1 RLEGHRFAPQC
12 NFTGRNS
19 RDVQQVIDKAY
30 ESSHLTVD
38 DSECLL
44 CGLIER
50 RLFDRRQRVAD
61 SRDGIAELVR
71 QHSEKFA
78 FQAVRLDE
86 FTRVFLQFALESSPV
101 ADIADI
107 ALNHIAAIFL
117 VEVADELELSPRPNG
132 GLLRQVLIPDD

>member
-1 RLEGHRFAPQC
+1 MRIKLQPEWFVRHDELELVAGSVDGGRHGLDRGVDNRLEGHRFAPQC

-61 SRDGIAELVR
+61 SRDGIAE
-71 QHSEKFA
+71 
-78 FQAVRLDE
+78 
-86 FTRVFLQFALESSPV
+86 
-101 ADIADI
+101 
-107 ALNHIAAIFL
+107 
-117 VEVADELELSPRPNG
+117 
-132 GLLRQVLIPDD
+132 